1 MRRFAPWRGRA
12 GLFFLALLLAYAG
25 LVGLRAFY
33 PIAHTAALVDFAVQN
48 GLDPALVASVVR
60 CESRFKASAVS
71 SRGAIGLMQIVPET
85 GAWIAQQLEIPDF
98 EVDSLYD
105 PDLNLR
111 FGSWYLRYLLD
122 RFGDRDDA
130 LMAYNAGPSRVG
142 EWLAEDEDRDAF
154 PETRA
159 YVERVARS
167 LPVYRLYF
175 AAPWLYRITPSLLL

>member
-12 GLFFLALLLAYAG
+12 GLVFLALLVTYAG
-25 LVGLRAFY
+25 LVGLRALY
-33 PIAHTAALVDFAVQN
+33 PIAHTAALVDFAVQS

-71 SRGAIGLMQIVPET
+71 SRGAIGLMQIAPET
-85 GAWIAQQLEIPDF
+85 GTWIAQQLKIPDF
-98 EVDSLYD
+98 EADGLYD
-105 PDLNLR
+105 PVLNLR

-122 RFGDRDDA
+122 RFGDRNDA
-130 LMAYNAGPSRVG
+130 LMAYNAGPSRVD
-142 EWLAEDEDRDAF
+142 EWLAGAGDVF

-175 AAPWLYRITPSLLL
+175 AAPWLYRITPSLLI

>member
-1 MRRFAPWRGRA
+1 MRRFAPWRGHA
-12 GLFFLALLLAYAG
+12 GLFALALLVAYAG
-25 LVGLRAFY
+25 LVGLRALY
-33 PIAHTAALVDFAVQN
+33 PIVHTESLVGFAVQN

-71 SRGAIGLMQIVPET
+71 PRGAIGLMQIVPET
-85 GAWIAQQLEIPDF
+85 GAWIAQQLEIHDF

-105 PDLNLR
+105 PALSLR

-122 RFGDRDDA
+122 RFGVRDDA
-130 LMAYNAGPSRVG
+130 LMAYNAGPSRVD
-142 EWLAEDEDRDAF
+142 EWLAGAGDVF

-159 YVERVARS
+159 FVERVARS

>member
-1 MRRFAPWRGRA
+1 MRRFAPWRVRA
-12 GLFFLALLLAYAG
+12 GAVFFALLVAYTG

-33 PIAHTAALVDFAVQN
+33 PIAHTAALVGFATRN

-60 CESRFKASAVS
+60 CESRFKTSAVS
-71 SRGAIGLMQIVPET
+71 PRGAIGLMQIAPET
-85 GAWIAQQLEIPDF
+85 GAWIAQQLEIYDF
-98 EVDSLYD
+98 KVESLYD

-111 FGSWYLRYLLD
+111 LGSWYLRYLLD

-130 LMAYNAGPSRVG
+130 LMAYNAGPSRVD
-142 EWLAEDEDRDAF
+142 EWLAGAGDVY
-154 PETRA
+154 PETRT
-159 YVERVARS
+159 YVTRVARN